1 MTNTEP
7 APDRI
12 EVSATVERREVFA
25 VTWSCPACGGKSG
38 IVSVASDAAAAAAAQ
53 TIAAGGCVDG
63 ACQCGAQLRIAKR
76 RVILQAG
83 CRATSSVPL
92 WPHGHGQGHKGGQ
105 GEEKTR

>member
-63 ACQCGAQLRIAKR
+63 ACQCGAQLRVARQRI
-76 RVILQAG
+76 IL
-83 CRATSSVPL
+83 P
-92 WPHGHGQGHKGGQ
+92 K
-105 GEEKTR
+105 